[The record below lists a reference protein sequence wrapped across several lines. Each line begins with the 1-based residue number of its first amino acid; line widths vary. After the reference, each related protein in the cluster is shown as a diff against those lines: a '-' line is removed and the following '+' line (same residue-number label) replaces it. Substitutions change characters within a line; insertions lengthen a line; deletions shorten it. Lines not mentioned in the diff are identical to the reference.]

1 MGRRNK
7 IDWDEEIRKTEKIKR
22 KGMLMSAL
30 SFAFTCAFIF
40 GISRHSGID
49 VEIPKTVL
57 FAGLFC
63 VSCVIFAV
71 IVKRRSHK
79 NNDDD

>member
-1 MGRRNK
+1 
-7 IDWDEEIRKTEKIKR
+7 
-22 KGMLMSAL
+22 MSAL
-30 SFAFTCAFIF
+30 SFAFACAFIF

-63 VSCVIFAV
+63 VSWVIFAV